1 MTYTDEDKI
10 VINNDD
16 DTIVVNNEEPK
27 PVEEAPIVHE
37 KHHNF
42 NPLIGEVNPGEDNDA
57 DEVLPEKAW
66 YVINTFA
73 QRERQVKEM
82 LEKRAKSMN
91 IEDKIFRIICAE
103 YQEPVTDEDG
113 KPKFTKDKATGQM
126 VQKFKTKNYYPG
138 YIFVEMIM
146 TDETWFVVRNTP
158 GVSGITGS
166 SGKGA
171 KPFPIPREEI
181 EPVLKR
187 MNIEDPEMYSDYKV
201 GDKIKIL
208 SGTFADAE
216 GIIETV
222 NPDESEVTISI
233 TLFGRP
239 QIITAKYSEIE
250 KADKTS
256 EEDSIDE

>member
-1 MTYTDEDKI
+1 MMYTDEDKI

-16 DTIVVNNEEPK
+16 DTVIINNDEVKEAPAEQPEETAAPVSEPAEPK
-27 PVEEAPIVHE
+27 KDE
-37 KHHNF
+37 K
-42 NPLIGEVNPGEDNDA
+42 
-57 DEVLPEKAW
+57 LPDKAW

-73 QRERQVKEM
+73 QREKQVKEM

-103 YQEPVTDEDG
+103 YQEPVLDEDG
-113 KPKFTKDKATGQM
+113 KPKFKKDKATGQM

-208 SGTFADAE
+208 TGTFADAE

-222 NPDESEVTISI
+222 NPEESQVSISI

-239 QIITAKYSEIE
+239 QVITASYSEIE
-250 KADKTS
+250 KADKATDEDEENS
-256 EEDSIDE
+256 ESAAE